1 MTDAALDPFHFLRPW
16 WLLLIPAAIWLHITL
31 RRAVSAADQWQG
43 IIAPELLEHL
53 VINAGK
59 GGRLRPYQL
68 QTLLLV
74 VASVA
79 LAGPAW
85 EREQTPFTEDRAPL
99 VIALELTDSMLGTD
113 QPPTRLERAKQKVA
127 DLLTARRGAR
137 TAVVAYAGSA
147 HAVLPLTDDTDL
159 VNMYLE
165 SLTPDVMP
173 LAGDRPDRAL
183 ALAASML
190 ARESASGT
198 ILFMSDGIDQDY
210 ADSFSAV
217 FSDSDAQLLI
227 LAFGTTSGGLLAGGG
242 TSDVAPPVDRAGLRT
257 AASAGGG
264 TLVASAVDDSD
275 IEDLNRRVQRHLV
288 NAIESDE
295 NLQWRDAG
303 YFLVWPLALLALLW
317 FRRGWTV
324 QWQ

>member
-1 MTDAALDPFHFLRPW
+1 MPDATLDTFHFLRPW

-53 VINAGK
+53 VLGRGK
-59 GGRLRPYQL
+59 LRRLRPYQL
-68 QTLLLV
+68 QTGLILV
-74 VASVA
+74 LSLA

-85 EREQTPFTEDRAPL
+85 ERELTPFTEDRAPL

-127 DLLTARRGAR
+127 DLLAARSGAR

-159 VNMYLE
+159 VSMYLE
-165 SLTPDVMP
+165 SLTPEVMP
-173 LAGDRPDRAL
+173 REGDRPDRAL
-183 ALAASML
+183 ELAASML
-190 ARESASGT
+190 AREDAPGT
-198 ILFMSDGIDQDY
+198 ILFMSDGIDRGY
-210 ADSFSAV
+210 ADSFAAA
-217 FSDSDAQLLI
+217 FSDSADQLLV
-227 LAFGTTSGGLLAGGG
+227 LAFGTEAGGLVADGG
-242 TSDVAPPVDRAGLRT
+242 VNELAPPLDRTGLRA

-264 TLVASAVDDSD
+264 TLVSSAVDDSD

-303 YFLVWPLALLALLW
+303 YFLVWPLALFALLW

>member
-1 MTDAALDPFHFLRPW
+1 MTDAALDAFHFLRPW
-16 WLLLIPAAIWLHITL
+16 WLLLIPAAIGLHIKL
-31 RRAVSAADQWQG
+31 RRAVSAADQWHG

-59 GGRLRPYQL
+59 GRRLRPYQL

-74 VASVA
+74 VMSIA

-85 EREQTPFTEDRAPL
+85 ERELTPFTEDRAPL
-99 VIALELTDSMLGTD
+99 VIAVELTDSMLGTD

-127 DLLTARRGAR
+127 DLLAARSGAR

-183 ALAASML
+183 ELAASML
-190 ARESASGT
+190 ARENVPGT
-198 ILFMSDGIDQDY
+198 VLFMSDGIDQGY
-210 ADSFSAV
+210 ADSFGTV
-217 FSDSDAQLLI
+217 FSDSDDQLLV
-227 LAFGTTSGGLLAGGG
+227 LAFGTASGGLVAGDG
-242 TSDVAPPVDRAGLRT
+242 TGDMAPPVDRGGLR
-257 AASAGGG
+257 AAAAAGGG
-264 TLVASAVDDSD
+264 TLVTSAVDDSD

-295 NLQWRDAG
+295 KLQWRDAG
-303 YFLVWPLALLALLW
+303 YFLVWPLALFTLLW

>member
-1 MTDAALDPFHFLRPW
+1 MTDAALDAFHFLRPW
-16 WLLLIPAAIWLHITL
+16 WLLLIPAAIWLHIRL

-53 VINAGK
+53 VLGRGK
-59 GGRLRPYQL
+59 LRRLRPYQL
-68 QTLLLV
+68 QTGLILV
-74 VASVA
+74 LSLA

-85 EREQTPFTEDRAPL
+85 ERELTPFTEDRAPL

-127 DLLTARRGAR
+127 DLLAARSGAR

-165 SLTPDVMP
+165 SLTPEVMP
-173 LAGDRPDRAL
+173 LPGDRPDRAL
-183 ALAASML
+183 QLAATML
-190 ARESASGT
+190 ERESAPGT
-198 ILFMSDGIDQDY
+198 VLFMSDGIDQGY
-210 ADSFSAV
+210 ADSFATV
-217 FSDSDAQLLI
+217 FSDRDDQLLV
-227 LAFGTTSGGLLAGGG
+227 LAFGTASGGLIAEGG
-242 TSDVAPPVDRAGLRT
+242 TGDMAPPVDRAGLRA

-264 TLVASAVDDSD
+264 ALVSSAVDDSD

-288 NAIESDE
+288 NAIESDD

-303 YFLVWPLALLALLW
+303 YFLVWPLALFTLLW

>member
-1 MTDAALDPFHFLRPW
+1 MPDSSLDLFHFLRPW
-16 WLLLIPAAIWLHITL
+16 WLLLIPAAIWLHLTL
-31 RRAVSAADQWQG
+31 RRAVSAADQWRG

-53 VINAGK
+53 VIGRGK
-59 GGRLRPYQL
+59 ARRLRPYQL
-68 QTLLLV
+68 QTVLLI
-74 VASVA
+74 VASLA

-85 EREQTPFTEDRAPL
+85 ERELTPFTEDRAPL

-127 DLLTARRGAR
+127 DLLASRRGAR

-165 SLTPDVMP
+165 SLTPEVMP
-173 LAGDRPDRAL
+173 QSGDRPDRAL
-183 ALAASML
+183 ELAASML
-190 ARESASGT
+190 ARENAPGT
-198 ILFMSDGIDQDY
+198 ILFMTDGIDQGY
-210 ADSFSAV
+210 ADSFATA
-217 FSDSDAQLLI
+217 FTDSDDQLLL
-227 LAFGTTSGGLLAGGG
+227 LAFGTGSGGLIEGGG
-242 TSDVAPPVDRAGLRT
+242 MNEVAPPVDRAGLR
-257 AASAGGG
+257 AATSAGNG

-275 IEDLNRRVQRHLV
+275 VADLNRRVQRHLV

-303 YFLVWPLALLALLW
+303 YFLVWPLALIALLW

>member
-1 MTDAALDPFHFLRPW
+1 MPDPSLDTFHFLRPW
-16 WLLLIPAAIWLHITL
+16 WLLLIPAAIWLHATL
-31 RRAVSAADQWQG
+31 RRAVSAADQWRG

-53 VINAGK
+53 VLGR
-59 GGRLRPYQL
+59 GTMRRLRPYQL
-68 QTLLLV
+68 QTVLIV
-74 VASVA
+74 VMSLA

-85 EREQTPFTEDRAPL
+85 ERELTPFTEDRAPL

-127 DLLTARRGAR
+127 DLLAGRRGAR

-159 VNMYLE
+159 IGMYLE

-173 LAGDRPDRAL
+173 REGDRPDRAL
-183 ALAASML
+183 QLATSML
-190 ARESASGT
+190 AREDAPGT
-198 ILFMSDGIDQDY
+198 VLFMSDGIDQSY
-210 ADSFSAV
+210 ADSFAAAFTDSA
-217 FSDSDAQLLI
+217 DQLLV
-227 LAFGTTSGGLLAGGG
+227 LAFGTDAGGLIAGGG
-242 TSDVAPPVDRAGLRT
+242 VSELAPPVDRAGLRA

-264 TLVASAVDDSD
+264 TLVTSAVDDSD
-275 IEDLNRRVQRHLV
+275 IDDLSRRVQRHLV

-303 YFLVWPLALLALLW
+303 YFLVWPLALFALLW

>member
-1 MTDAALDPFHFLRPW
+1 MLDAGLDSFHFLRPL
-16 WLLLIPAAIWLHITL
+16 WLLLIPAAIWLHVTL
-31 RRAVSAADQWQG
+31 RRAVSAADQWKG

-53 VINAGK
+53 VTGR
-59 GGRLRPYQL
+59 GEMRRLRPFQL
-68 QTLLLV
+68 QTLLIIIT
-74 VASVA
+74 SVA

-85 EREQTPFTEDRAPL
+85 ERELTPFTEDRAPL

-127 DLLTARRGAR
+127 DLLEARRGAR
-137 TAVVAYAGSA
+137 TAVVVYAGSA

-159 VNMYLE
+159 VNLYLE

-173 LAGDRPDRAL
+173 LEGDRPDRAL
-183 ALAASML
+183 ELAALML
-190 ARESASGT
+190 ARETAPGT
-198 ILFMSDGIDQDY
+198 ILFMSDGIDQGY
-210 ADSFSAV
+210 VDSFATT
-217 FSDSDAQLLI
+217 FSDSADQLLV
-227 LAFGTTSGGLLAGGG
+227 LAFGTESGGLVEGGG
-242 TSDVAPPVDRAGLRT
+242 ANELAPPVDRAGLR
-257 AASAGGG
+257 AVASASGG
-264 TLVASAVDDSD
+264 TLVTSAVDDSD
-275 IEDLNRRVQRHLV
+275 IADLSRRVQRHLV

-303 YFLVWPLALLALLW
+303 YFLVWPLALIGLLW

>member
-1 MTDAALDPFHFLRPW
+1 MGAIILDN
-16 WLLLIPAAIWLHITL
+16 
-31 RRAVSAADQWQG
+31 AVIGRGS
-43 IIAPELLEHL
+43 
-53 VINAGK
+53 VR
-59 GGRLRPYQL
+59 RLRPYQL

-74 VASVA
+74 VASLA

-85 EREQTPFTEDRAPL
+85 ERELTPFTEDRAPL
-99 VIALELTDSMLGTD
+99 VIALELTDSMLGMD

-127 DLLTARRGAR
+127 DLLAARRGAR

-165 SLTPDVMP
+165 SLTPEVMP
-173 LAGDRPDRAL
+173 KSGDRPDRAL
-183 ALAASML
+183 QLAVSML
-190 ARESASGT
+190 AREDAPGT
-198 ILFMSDGIDQDY
+198 ILFMSDGIDQGY
-210 ADSFSAV
+210 ADSFATT
-217 FSDSDAQLLI
+217 FSDSADQLLV
-227 LAFGTTSGGLLAGGG
+227 LAFGTESGGLVEGGG
-242 TSDVAPPVDRAGLRT
+242 VGDMAPPVDRAGLRA

-264 TLVASAVDDSD
+264 TVIASAVDDGD
-275 IEDLNRRVQRHLV
+275 ITTLNRRVQRHLV
-288 NAIESDE
+288 NAIENDE

-303 YFLVWPLALLALLW
+303 YLLVWPLALIALLW

>member
-1 MTDAALDPFHFLRPW
+1 MPDAGLDYFHFLRPW
-16 WLLLIPAAIWLHITL
+16 WLLLIPAAIWLHVTL
-31 RRAVSAADQWQG
+31 RRAVSAADQWKG

-53 VINAGK
+53 VVGSGK
-59 GGRLRPYQL
+59 KRRLRPYQL
-68 QTLLLV
+68 QTLLLC
-74 VASVA
+74 VASLA

-85 EREQTPFTEDRAPL
+85 EPELTPFTEDRAPL

-127 DLLTARRGAR
+127 DLLAARRGAR

-147 HAVLPLTDDTDL
+147 HAVLPLTDDTEL

-165 SLTPDVMP
+165 SLTPEVMP
-173 LAGDRPDRAL
+173 RSGDRPDRAL
-183 ALAASML
+183 ELAASML
-190 ARESASGT
+190 ARENAPGT
-198 ILFMSDGIDQDY
+198 ILYMSDGIDQRY
-210 ADSFSAV
+210 ADSFAAA
-217 FSDSDAQLLI
+217 FSDSADQLLV
-227 LAFGTTSGGLLAGGG
+227 LAFGTDAGGLMEGGG
-242 TSDVAPPVDRAGLRT
+242 VGDMAPPVDRAGLRA

-264 TLVASAVDDSD
+264 MLFTSAVDDSD
-275 IEDLNRRVQRHLV
+275 IADLNRRVQRHLV

-303 YFLVWPLALLALLW
+303 YFLVWPLALIALLW

>member
-1 MTDAALDPFHFLRPW
+1 MPDAAFDLFHFLRPW

-53 VINAGK
+53 VIGR
-59 GGRLRPYQL
+59 GSVRRLRPYQL

-74 VASVA
+74 VASLA

-85 EREQTPFTEDRAPL
+85 ERELTPFTEDRAPL
-99 VIALELTDSMLGTD
+99 VIALELTDSMLGMD

-127 DLLTARRGAR
+127 DLLAARRGAR

-165 SLTPDVMP
+165 SLTPEVMP
-173 LAGDRPDRAL
+173 KSGDRPDRAL
-183 ALAASML
+183 QLAVSML
-190 ARESASGT
+190 AREDAPGT
-198 ILFMSDGIDQDY
+198 ILFMSDGIDQGY
-210 ADSFSAV
+210 ADSFATT
-217 FSDSDAQLLI
+217 FSDSADQLLV
-227 LAFGTTSGGLLAGGG
+227 LAFGTESGGLVEGGG
-242 TSDVAPPVDRAGLRT
+242 VGDMAPPVDRAGLRA

-264 TLVASAVDDSD
+264 TVIASAVDDGD
-275 IEDLNRRVQRHLV
+275 ITTLNRRVQRHLV
-288 NAIESDE
+288 NAIENDE

-303 YFLVWPLALLALLW
+303 YLLVWPLALIALLW

>member
-1 MTDAALDPFHFLRPW
+1 MPDAALDLFHFLRPW
-16 WLLLIPAAIWLHITL
+16 WLLLIPAAIWLHVTL

-53 VINAGK
+53 VVGQGK
-59 GGRLRPYQL
+59 ARRMRPYQL
-68 QTLLLV
+68 LTLLLV
-74 VASVA
+74 VASLA
-79 LAGPAW
+79 LAGPTW
-85 EREQTPFTEDRAPL
+85 ERELTPFTEDRAPL
-99 VIALELTDSMLGTD
+99 VIAIELTDSMLGTD

-127 DLLTARRGAR
+127 DLLAARRGAR

-173 LAGDRPDRAL
+173 QSGDRPDRAL
-183 ALAASML
+183 ELAASML
-190 ARESASGT
+190 ARESAPGT
-198 ILFMSDGIDQDY
+198 ILFMSDGIDQGY
-210 ADSFSAV
+210 ADSFASV
-217 FSDSDAQLLI
+217 FSDSADQLLV
-227 LAFGTTSGGLLAGGG
+227 LAFGTESGGLVDGGG
-242 TSDVAPPVDRAGLRT
+242 VGDMAPPVDRAGLRAV
-257 AASAGGG
+257 AAAGGG
-264 TLVASAVDDSD
+264 MQVASTVDDSD
-275 IEDLNRRVQRHLV
+275 IADLNRRVQRHLV

-295 NLQWRDAG
+295 DLQWRDAG
-303 YFLVWPLALLALLW
+303 YFLVWPLVLVVLLW

>member
-1 MTDAALDPFHFLRPW
+1 MTDAALDAFHFLRPW

>member
-1 MTDAALDPFHFLRPW
+1 VPDASLDLFHFLRPW
-16 WLLLIPAAIWLHITL
+16 WLLLIPAAIWLHVTL

-53 VINAGK
+53 VVGR
-59 GGRLRPYQL
+59 GSRRRLRPYQL
-68 QTLLLV
+68 QTLLLIV
-74 VASVA
+74 TSLA

-85 EREQTPFTEDRAPL
+85 ERELTPFTEDRAPL

-127 DLLTARRGAR
+127 DLLATRRGAR
-137 TAVVAYAGSA
+137 TAVVAYSGSA
-147 HAVLPLTDDTDL
+147 HAVLPLTDDADL

-165 SLTPDVMP
+165 SLTPEVMP
-173 LAGDRPDRAL
+173 QSGDRPDRAL
-183 ALAASML
+183 QLAASML
-190 ARESASGT
+190 DRESAPGT
-198 ILFMSDGIDQDY
+198 ILFMSDGIDQTYSDSFTTTF
-210 ADSFSAV
+210 ADS
-217 FSDSDAQLLI
+217 DDQLLV
-227 LAFGTTSGGLLAGGG
+227 LSFGTDAGGLMAGGG
-242 TSDVAPPVDRAGLRT
+242 MNEVAPPVDRAGLRA
-257 AASAGGG
+257 AASAAGG
-264 TLVASAVDDSD
+264 TLVTSAVDDSD
-275 IEDLNRRVQRHLV
+275 IADLNRRVQRHLV

-303 YFLVWPLALLALLW
+303 YFLVWPLALIALLW

>member
-1 MTDAALDPFHFLRPW
+1 MTDAALDAFHFLRPW

-53 VINAGK
+53 VIGRGK
-59 GGRLRPYQL
+59 MRRLRPYQL

-74 VASVA
+74 VMSLA

-85 EREQTPFTEDRAPL
+85 ERELTPFTEDRAPL

-127 DLLTARRGAR
+127 DLLAARSGAR

-173 LAGDRPDRAL
+173 LPGDRPDRAL
-183 ALAASML
+183 ELAASML
-190 ARESASGT
+190 ARENAPGT
-198 ILFMSDGIDQDY
+198 VLFMSDGIDQGY
-210 ADSFSAV
+210 ADSFATV
-217 FSDSDAQLLI
+217 FSDSDDQLLI
-227 LAFGTTSGGLLAGGG
+227 LAFGTASGGLVAEGG
-242 TSDVAPPVDRAGLRT
+242 TGDMAPPVDRAGLRA

-264 TLVASAVDDSD
+264 NLVTSAVDDSD

-295 NLQWRDAG
+295 NLRWRDAG
-303 YFLVWPLALLALLW
+303 YFLVWPLALFTLLW

>member
-1 MTDAALDPFHFLRPW
+1 MPDAGLDYFHFLRPW

-31 RRAVSAADQWQG
+31 RRAVSATDQWRG

-53 VINAGK
+53 VIGRGK
-59 GGRLRPYQL
+59 TRRLRPYQL

-74 VASVA
+74 IASIA

-85 EREQTPFTEDRAPL
+85 ERELTPFTEDRAPL
-99 VIALELTDSMLGTD
+99 VVALELTDSMLGTD

-127 DLLTARRGAR
+127 DLLAERRGAR

-173 LAGDRPDRAL
+173 REGDRPDLAL
-183 ALAASML
+183 ELAASML
-190 ARESASGT
+190 ARENAPGT
-198 ILFMSDGIDQDY
+198 ILFMSDGIDQGY
-210 ADSFSAV
+210 ADGFAEAFADSA
-217 FSDSDAQLLI
+217 DQLLI
-227 LAFGTTSGGLLAGGG
+227 LAFGTESGGLVDGGG
-242 TSDVAPPVDRAGLRT
+242 VNELAPPVDRAGLR
-257 AASAGGG
+257 AVASAGRGS
-264 TLVASAVDDSD
+264 LVSSAVDDSD
-275 IEDLNRRVQRHLV
+275 IGDLNRRVQRHLV

-295 NLQWRDAG
+295 NLRWRDAG
-303 YFLVWPLALLALLW
+303 YLLVWPLALFALLW